1 MFTCGIYHVTLSLN
15 SCYQMQTWS
24 LIGWYQEQT
33 LSLIGRYQVHTLSL
47 IGCQVKS
54 LFLRCA
60 QQLDS
65 NSPVFLILFHF
76 VWLNW
81 LTTPGQCSSSQIICL
96 LCSLQ
101 LFSFTSLAVST
112 SLKMARTFSLDRSGR
127 ASSYSSMVDGF
138 EFDVYTMFLEAQPLN
153 TWCCLSACLSVLQL
167 AYKDDIHCAC
177 HLTI

>member
-54 LFLRCA
+54 HFLRCA

-96 LCSLQ
+96 LCSLK
-101 LFSFTSLAVST
+101 LFSFTSLAFST

-127 ASSYSSMVDGF
+127 AASYSFKVVGSRDTGWKVKIINKWTF
-138 EFDVYTMFLEAQPLN
+138 C
-153 TWCCLSACLSVLQL
+153 WW
-167 AYKDDIHCAC
+167 
-177 HLTI
+177 